1 MKYITVIITTNIF
14 QVAYLT
20 ICCKLYLF
28 LPLQQWLND
37 ENAAE
42 VHCKLGHSEK
52 LYSGQGKYL
61 QCNSSSAKL
70 MLLLLPCP
78 VTVLDTGQFDKK
90 SNPFIKV
97 RSILVSYFKQ
107 MRLNVN
113 WSFDE
118 KKLTLAKT
126 FIKFMF
132 FKIFFFRFLYKK
144 IDPLMLS
151 LICIK

>member
-118 KKLTLAKT
+118 KKIKT
-126 FIKFMF
+126 RQNFHQIYVLQN
-132 FKIFFFRFLYKK
+132 IFFFVFCTKK
-144 IDPLMLS
+144 
-151 LICIK
+151 LIH

>member
-42 VHCKLGHSEK
+42 VHCKLRHSEK

-118 KKLTLAKT
+118 KKIKT
-126 FIKFMF
+126 RQNFHQIYVLQN
-132 FKIFFFRFLYKK
+132 IFFFVFCTKK
-144 IDPLMLS
+144 
-151 LICIK
+151 LIH